1 MAQITSGFRSVL
13 SHPTVYDFVQNVLG
27 ARKAR
32 KELVRKYVRPYDGM
46 KILDIGCGTGEIL
59 EYLPA
64 VDYLGVDLSETY
76 IRSAVDRYGERGEF
90 HVGRAESAPW
100 PKDRSFDVVLLF
112 GILHH
117 LEDNEAIQL
126 LASVKSIMRK
136 DARIVTLDGCFDDEQ
151 SSIAKSLAR
160 LDRGQNV
167 RTEGPYRS
175 LFEKRFR
182 SVKSAVRHDLLNIP
196 YTHCILESCDTP
208 GVLL

>member
-13 SHPTVYDFVQNVLG
+13 SNPNVYDFVQNVLG
-27 ARKAR
+27 AGKLR

-64 VDYLGVDLSETY
+64 VEYLGVDLSETY

-100 PKDRSFDVVLLF
+100 PKDRSFDVVLSL
-112 GILHH
+112 GVLHH
-117 LEDNEAIQL
+117 LGDGEVISFLDSI
-126 LASVKSIMRK
+126 KSLMDR
-136 DARIVTLDGCFDDEQ
+136 DTRIVTVDPCFDDEQ

-167 RTEGPYRS
+167 RTEGQYRS

-196 YTHCILESCDTP
+196 YTHCILASCDAP
-208 GVLL
+208 EVLL

>member
-1 MAQITSGFRSVL
+1 
-13 SHPTVYDFVQNVLG
+13 
-27 ARKAR
+27 
-32 KELVRKYVRPYDGM
+32 M

-100 PKDRSFDVVLLF
+100 PKDRSFDVVLSL
-112 GILHH
+112 GVLHH
-117 LEDNEAIQL
+117 LGDGEVISFLDSIKL
-126 LASVKSIMRK
+126 LMDRNT
-136 DARIVTLDGCFDDEQ
+136 RIVTVDPCFDDEQ

-167 RTEGPYRS
+167 RTEGQYRS

-196 YTHCILESCDTP
+196 YTHCILESCDAP